1 MNCVS
6 NLVQRDPAVEVR
18 RAAVLLITLLLK
30 GLDKEALLVG
40 LDCLS
45 HLTIRCL
52 NNNLFLLPGTGAGNQ
67 RRLSDAQGYC
77 AARRRRP
84 NPYLPRHS
92 SP

>member
-40 LDCLS
+40 FNNSNIFFLS
-45 HLTIRCL
+45 L
-52 NNNLFLLPGTGAGNQ
+52 NQ
-67 RRLSDAQGYC
+67 
-77 AARRRRP
+77 
-84 NPYLPRHS
+84 
-92 SP
+92 